1 MDDNSALD
9 SVSYARSEGSRGNT
23 YAQDALRTNDLDQL
37 VLDGTDGVT
46 LGIGLDVAQVT
57 NVTDL
62 IGGST
67 VSLAEGVVVRT
78 GGGAAV
84 GVVTELVDVHTTLG
98 VGVVAGDVPRDGG
111 RGGFVGLL
119 ESDSAGD
126 LGVTTENSD
135 WTSRSAG
142 GFVSFPHSGSIFDN
156 HNKYNIKNSFRVSDL
171 IGSDLIR
178 RSSSTQQI
186 RGNTTTITIQ
196 RPVERD
202 SPLAA

>member
-1 MDDNSALD
+1 MDDNSALEQA
-9 SVSYARSEGSRGNT
+9 SVSWSNSYTPSEDLEENT

-37 VLDGTDGVT
+37 VLDGPDGVT
-46 LGIGLDVAQVT
+46 LGVGLDVAQVT

-62 IGGST
+62 VGGSA

-119 ESDSAGD
+119 EGDSAGD

-135 WTSRSAG
+135 WMSRSAG

-171 IGSDLIR
+171 IGSDLI
-178 RSSSTQQI
+178 
-186 RGNTTTITIQ
+186 
-196 RPVERD
+196 
-202 SPLAA
+202 